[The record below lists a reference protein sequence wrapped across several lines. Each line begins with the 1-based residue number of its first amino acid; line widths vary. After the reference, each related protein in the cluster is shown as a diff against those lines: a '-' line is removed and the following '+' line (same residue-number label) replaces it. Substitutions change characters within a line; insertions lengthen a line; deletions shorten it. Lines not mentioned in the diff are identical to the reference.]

1 MIRVPLKV
9 GKGNEHLKGE
19 QRTLDLHTDSD
30 EAFKLPDLVV
40 RQCCALC
47 VRSVRY
53 VYYRASRSE
62 KQGGIK
68 SMSMEV
74 YKKASERTQTVVQL
88 LLLLIAPL

>member
-40 RQCCALC
+40 RLCIVRSIRTLC
-47 VRSVRY
+47 VLSCFKVRKTRGHQ
-53 VYYRASRSE
+53 VHVH
-62 KQGGIK
+62 GGI
-68 SMSMEV
+68 
-74 YKKASERTQTVVQL
+74 
-88 LLLLIAPL
+88 